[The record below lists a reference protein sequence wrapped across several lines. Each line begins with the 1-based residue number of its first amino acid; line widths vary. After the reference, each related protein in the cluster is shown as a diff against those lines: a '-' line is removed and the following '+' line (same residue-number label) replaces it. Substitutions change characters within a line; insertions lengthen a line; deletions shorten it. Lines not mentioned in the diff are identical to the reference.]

1 MRRRAGEPGEIG
13 NRREAKRARYKEGE
27 ERCDVYIRADG
38 EEIEE
43 EEIKEEMEEEIEK
56 EIEEIEKE
64 IEEEIEEEI
73 EKGGSSNEEEAEIL
87 ERE

>member
-1 MRRRAGEPGEIG
+1 
-13 NRREAKRARYKEGE
+13 
-27 ERCDVYIRADG
+27 
-38 EEIEE
+38 
-43 EEIKEEMEEEIEK
+43 MEEEIEK

-87 ERE
+87 ERDGRRSSPTLSSCVGSWRNR